1 MVINHIIH
9 CSLSNLNGQILHT
22 IMVINIS
29 VHSPWPMAW
38 AHGRFPVRIFA
49 EINPE
54 DWTTEH
60 EKRIE
65 KFLASGMSL
74 GVGLGYPTTSCEWSR
89 MSKNWHQ
96 SILFFWAE
104 HGLAKPRI
112 KLAKW
117 VILGQK
123 PTTDKYFMIPYILIT
138 IILVAFW
145 APQFFDQPTLLPTW
159 LQTIDR
165 PVFQTA
171 YCTGDLCCSIAVL
184 PSKNY
189 PKVSNS
195 YYRVNPS
202 HIWLWI
208 NTY

>member
-1 MVINHIIH
+1 MAHGMGPWQISSPHFCRNQSWGLDDWAREAHWEVLGFWDVTWRWFRVSYYELWMVQDVQELASIYTVFFG
-9 CSLSNLNGQILHT
+9 LN
-22 IMVINIS
+22 
-29 VHSPWPMAW
+29 MAW
-38 AHGRFPVRIFA
+38 PSQESSWRNG
-49 EINPE
+49 
-54 DWTTEH
+54 
-60 EKRIE
+60 
-65 KFLASGMSL
+65 S
-74 GVGLGYPTTSCEWSR
+74 
-89 MSKNWHQ
+89 
-96 SILFFWAE
+96 FWV
-104 HGLAKPRI
+104 K
-112 KLAKW
+112 
-117 VILGQK
+117 K